1 MVLCRPFF
9 IELEFGNAAFE
20 EMEKRKYQEKKNA
33 TDQWNGVHQISTPS
47 SGLRAF
53 KCFH

>member
-20 EMEKRKYQEKKNA
+20 EMEKQKYQEKKRHGSME
-33 TDQWNGVHQISTPS
+33 W
-47 SGLRAF
+47 RAPNLNSL
-53 KCFH
+53 